1 MLEIRG
7 LTKAYRNKKVL
18 NGADLSIGKGE
29 IRVLIGLNGSGKSTL
44 LKIVSGILEHENG
57 TVTINGRDITR
68 MPPENRNAGYV
79 PQNSALFL
87 HLTVEENIT
96 YALRNG
102 RGSREN
108 VGKLEELLS
117 LSHYRTKKPG
127 ELSGGYRARVALARA
142 LFSDPEFILLDEP
155 LTEVDHAKKAQM
167 LPEFRKILK
176 GLNVPVLYITHDP
189 REAELVGDTFAIM
202 ERGKV
207 RTVDSTDTAFQAISR
222 LVHLESESE
231 PIN

>member
-1 MLEIRG
+1 MLEIAG
-7 LTKAYRNKKVL
+7 LTKGYRSKKVL
-18 NGADLSIGKGE
+18 HGADLSIENGE
-29 IRVLIGLNGSGKSTL
+29 ILVLIGLNGSGKSTL
-44 LKIVSGILEHENG
+44 LKIVSGILEHDDG
-57 TVTINGRDITR
+57 TVKINGRDITNLF
-68 MPPENRNAGYV
+68 PEDRNAGYV
-79 PQNSALFL
+79 PQSSALFA

-108 VGKLEELLS
+108 VAKLEELLA
-117 LSHYRTKKPG
+117 LSQYRSKKPG

-155 LTEVDHAKKAQM
+155 LTEVDHAKKVQM

-202 ERGKV
+202 ERGRV
-207 RTVDSTDTAFQAISR
+207 RTVNSTDAAFQAISR
-222 LVHLESESE
+222 LVHLESEG
-231 PIN
+231 